1 MYIDKQALFSDDQA
15 ITVDAESTNFIDLGD
30 DASEIQAI
38 VEKGDIDVLV
48 QVTTALTGGTSLA
61 VRLDTSDSSTFS
73 TSTTLLQTAAIAAA
87 SLVEGYQFRLGKLP
101 IGTLRY
107 IRTYYDVVGTF
118 SAGAVTAALVLDRQT
133 NGI

>member
-1 MYIDKQALFSDDQA
+1 MFIDKQALFSEDQA
-15 ITVDAESTNFIDLGD
+15 ITVSAESTNFIDLGD

-38 VEKGDIDVLV
+38 VEKGEADVLV
-48 QVTTALTGGTSLA
+48 QVTKALDSGTSLA

-73 TSTTLLQTAAIAAA
+73 SSTTLLETEAIAEA
-87 SLVEGYQFRLGKLP
+87 SLVAGYQFRLGKLP

-107 IRTYYDVVGTF
+107 LRTYYVAVGTF
-118 SAGAVTAALVLDRQT
+118 DAGTVTAALVLDRQT